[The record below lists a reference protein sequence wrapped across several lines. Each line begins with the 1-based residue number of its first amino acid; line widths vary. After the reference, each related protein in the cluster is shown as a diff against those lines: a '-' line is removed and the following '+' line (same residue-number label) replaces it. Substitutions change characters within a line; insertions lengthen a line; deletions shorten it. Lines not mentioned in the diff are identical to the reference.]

1 MKIYKTIIE
10 AKEENITW
18 LPGIYFFKNKLDN
31 KYYIGQALCIRKRF
45 QNHYFNIIHHK
56 HPNPLY
62 NAINKYGLENFEYGI
77 IGVIRTSNTD
87 LSKIKK
93 VLDKYEIEYINKYN
107 SYKEGYNKTQGGDC
121 GVLGYKM
128 TEEQKKKIGEC
139 SKQKA
144 RDGRN
149 KIYVYNI
156 NTKERFCFSN
166 FSEASEKL
174 DVNKDSL
181 YSAFRRNS
189 LYKNTL
195 LIKKSKEEIEECINN
210 ELSKLKTKGHK
221 YSLEEYIKIKEK
233 YPNVSLP
240 NLAKMMGICK
250 KTIYNYENKLKINGY
265 KVI

>member
-1 MKIYKTIIE
+1 MV
-10 AKEENITW
+10 
-18 LPGIYFFKNKLDN
+18 G
-31 KYYIGQALCIRKRF
+31 
-45 QNHYFNIIHHK
+45 
-56 HPNPLY
+56 
-62 NAINKYGLENFEYGI
+62 
-77 IGVIRTSNTD
+77 
-87 LSKIKK
+87 
-93 VLDKYEIEYINKYN
+93 
-107 SYKEGYNKTQGGDC
+107 
-121 GVLGYKM
+121 
-128 TEEQKKKIGEC
+128 
-139 SKQKA
+139 
-144 RDGRN
+144 
-149 KIYVYNI
+149 
-156 NTKERFCFSN
+156 FCFSN

-240 NLAKMMGICK
+240 NLAKIMGICK

-265 KVI
+265 KII